1 VIDYLI
7 TFRRVFIF
15 VGGLMLA
22 SNVHAARL
30 SDIDVTSMGFGRN
43 EAQAVQDALINA
55 IAQVNGEAV
64 VASSQLR
71 ESSMTKA
78 STDGTSSREIQRQ
91 IAEEI
96 NRKTRGVLK
105 SWSVGGVSKTES
117 GDFSVTVNAKVVVL
131 ERSQQLDRLK
141 LAVVSPKATAQPY
154 TEQLVSGVT
163 GDLTASRKF
172 AVMDRK
178 NSEVIEA
185 QLDKIRQGRGQIA
198 DQVRLISEVAPD
210 VLVVLRVETTD
221 RGAGKQSAWAL
232 VEILD
237 YASRQIKYSDR
248 KPMIIDD
255 SKPPSVANRMSV
267 LSKIITRSILE
278 TAYPPTVVGQ
288 TGATVS
294 IAQGKDFFNVGDQV
308 MLFRLGKE
316 LRDPHTGEFLSY
328 EREQLGAGK
337 IVYTDA
343 RISQAKL
350 FSEVRLDSG
359 SLANKKIV
367 VAKVPQG
374 DFSDAVGTASSR
386 AKKSALSSLL
396 DEED

>member
-1 VIDYLI
+1 MGYLNV
-7 TFRRVFIF
+7 FRPLFLF

-22 SNVHAARL
+22 LNVHASRL
-30 SDIDVTSMGFGRN
+30 SDVDVTSMGFGTS
-43 EAQAVQDALINA
+43 EAQAIQDALINA

-71 ESSMTKA
+71 ETSMTKA
-78 STDGTSSREIQRQ
+78 SSDGTSSREIQRQ

-105 SWSVGGVSKTES
+105 SWNVGGVSKTES
-117 GDFSVTVNAKVVVL
+117 GDFAATVNAKVVVL

-141 LAVVSPKATAQPY
+141 LAVVSPKAAAQPY

-163 GDLTASRKF
+163 RELTTSRKF

-185 QLDKIRQGRGQIA
+185 QLDNIRKGRGQIA

-210 VLVVLRVETTD
+210 VLVVLRVETAD
-221 RGAGKQSAWAL
+221 RGGGKQSAFGL

-237 YASRQIKYSDR
+237 YSTRQVKYSDR

-255 SKPPSVANRMSV
+255 SKPSSVANRMAV
-267 LSKIITRSILE
+267 LSKMITRSILE

-288 TGATVS
+288 TGTTVT

-308 MLFRLGKE
+308 ILFRLGKE
-316 LRDPHTGEFLSY
+316 LRDPHTGEFLSN
-328 EREQLGAGK
+328 EREQVGAGE
-337 IVYTDA
+337 IVYTDT

-350 FSEVRLDSG
+350 SGDVKLDSF

-367 VAKVPQG
+367 VAKGSQG
-374 DFSDAVGTASSR
+374 GSGGGRGTTSSG
-386 AKKSALSSLL
+386 AKKSAVSSLL
-396 DEED
+396 DDED